1 MLQKLKVLEIDK
13 ITTVIMVILTSYEQ
27 FTLLAS
33 KGTKSVQPGLF

>member
-27 FTLLAS
+27 FTL
-33 KGTKSVQPGLF
+33 